1 MFPSE
6 YCETFK
12 NKYFEEH
19 LLTAAFDFFKT
30 ATEQWWAATSVLTLL
45 LSSGNL
51 STAYQLLSI
60 NNLIEIYQFV
70 SLAKHWFM
78 FHIKFNRDMAKNWF
92 MWNKKFVYVLNYLKI
107 FKAVPKNN
115 PRTHSPLQNKK
126 AVLTTDACFKFCTPT
141 RFQRHNRTLF
151 TFVNQ
156 KGCFRSK
163 KEKVNTTIEFCL
175 FELV

>member
-78 FHIKFNRDMAKNWF
+78 FHIKFNRDLAKNWF

-107 FKAVPKNN
+107 LRQCPKNN
-115 PRTHSPLQNKK
+115 TRTHSPRHNKR
-126 AVLTTDACFKFCTPT
+126 AVLMTSAYFKVSTP
-141 RFQRHNRTLF
+141 
-151 TFVNQ
+151 V
-156 KGCFRSK
+156 GSK
-163 KEKVNTTIEFCL
+163 RQ
-175 FELV
+175 